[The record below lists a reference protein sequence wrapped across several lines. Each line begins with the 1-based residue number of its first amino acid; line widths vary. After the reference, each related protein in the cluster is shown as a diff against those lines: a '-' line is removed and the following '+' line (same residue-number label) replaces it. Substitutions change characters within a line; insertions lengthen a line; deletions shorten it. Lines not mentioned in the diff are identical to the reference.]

1 MVSLKVSHTRYQVLF
16 YFWSVET
23 VLKLCKIPKDYEQ
36 DCLKIFILLLP
47 TLKIILI
54 SEQIAILTQIRMIY
68 QKSRHQQKMIAL
80 LS

>member
-1 MVSLKVSHTRYQVLF
+1 M
-16 YFWSVET
+16 ET
-23 VLKLCKIPKDYEQ
+23 VLKLGKIPKDYEQ

-68 QKSRHQQKMIAL
+68 QKSRRQQKMIAL